1 MLFVQAH
8 PKCIAGLQSSLM
20 GLNMH
25 LDYVACCSATWL
37 KVCLQPFQSGF
48 LPGQCA
54 RKLVVKMLFGDL
66 LIVRMFFVHRGRG
79 NKVPN
84 IVYVDI
90 VQKLCFLR
98 WCIELFFCLFSLS
111 VKCCTS

>member
-1 MLFVQAH
+1 
-8 PKCIAGLQSSLM
+8 
-20 GLNMH
+20 MH

-54 RKLVVKMLFGDL
+54 RKLVVKMLFGHL

-79 NKVPN
+79 KKVPN

-90 VQKLCFLR
+90 VQKLFFEVVYRTFFLFVF
-98 WCIELFFCLFSLS
+98 IVSEMLY
-111 VKCCTS
+111 

>member
-1 MLFVQAH
+1 MQALS
-8 PKCIAGLQSSLM
+8 KCIAGLQSSLM

-54 RKLVVKMLFGDL
+54 RKLVVKMLFGHL

-98 WCIELFFCLFSLS
+98 WCIELFFLFVFIVSEMLY
-111 VKCCTS
+111 